1 MFKWQNGTLW
11 ENLESPTRGIELTRN
26 GWGSPSVMAQL
37 PQEDVPGIWLLN
49 EETGGLPPMVQRL
62 FISKGPV
69 KLLMQDGRTVG
80 AKYEDAYAE
89 YVLLMGVAPDHLDA
103 PREQQAREVFDN
115 LDKLLKTEGFAF
127 PDVVRTWLYLDK
139 LLEWYDVLNRVR
151 DEFFETHNIFG
162 GFVPAS
168 TGIGC
173 ANSLGAAMIAGAIA
187 MRAKDERA
195 TKAMLDSP
203 LQCSALDYRSSFSRA
218 AEIVNPEWRTVFV
231 SGTASIEPGG
241 ATVHHDDAD
250 KQIALTMDVVKA
262 ILETRNMT
270 FTDSVRAI
278 AYIKRPLWLGQA
290 RYGRTRRVRRSAG
303 TLARRIT
310 TKPSPRRGW
319 IRTRLRPQPYWH
331 SSTIGRS
338 SSVEVARPGTSGNHP
353 SVWLPG
359 RGGRWRQ
366 DLYGARG
373 TLQGCR
379 LRNLIP
385 PFTPQR
391 HPSQLA
397 VGKDWHSLRLR
408 G

>member
-241 ATVHHDDAD
+241 ETVHHDDAD

-270 FTDSVRAI
+270 FKDSVRAI
-278 AYIKRPLWLGQA
+278 AYIKRPEDRPAWQRWLEANNLPADYAQEIIADVCRDDLLFELELDAIA
-290 RYGRTRRVRRSAG
+290 RV
-303 TLARRIT
+303 
-310 TKPSPRRGW
+310 
-319 IRTRLRPQPYWH
+319 
-331 SSTIGRS
+331 
-338 SSVEVARPGTSGNHP
+338 
-353 SVWLPG
+353 
-359 RGGRWRQ
+359 
-366 DLYGARG
+366 
-373 TLQGCR
+373 
-379 LRNLIP
+379 
-385 PFTPQR
+385 
-391 HPSQLA
+391 
-397 VGKDWHSLRLR
+397 
-408 G
+408 

>member
-11 ENLESPTRGIELTRN
+11 ENLETPTRGIELTRN
-26 GWGSPSVMAQL
+26 GWGSPAVMSQI
-37 PQEDVPGIWLLN
+37 PQDDVPGIWLLN

-62 FISKGPV
+62 FIANGPV
-69 KLLMQDGRTVG
+69 KLLMQGGRTVG

-89 YVLLMGVAPDHLDA
+89 YVLLMGVAPDDYTA

-187 MRAKDERA
+187 MRPKDERA

-241 ATVHHDDAD
+241 ETVHHDDAD

-270 FTDSVRAI
+270 FKDSVRAI
-278 AYIKRPLWLGQA
+278 AYIKRPEDRPAWQRWLEANNLPADYAHEIIADVCRDDLLFELELDAIA
-290 RYGRTRRVRRSAG
+290 RV
-303 TLARRIT
+303 
-310 TKPSPRRGW
+310 
-319 IRTRLRPQPYWH
+319 
-331 SSTIGRS
+331 
-338 SSVEVARPGTSGNHP
+338 
-353 SVWLPG
+353 
-359 RGGRWRQ
+359 
-366 DLYGARG
+366 
-373 TLQGCR
+373 
-379 LRNLIP
+379 
-385 PFTPQR
+385 
-391 HPSQLA
+391 
-397 VGKDWHSLRLR
+397 
-408 G
+408 